1 MIIEFKYNG
10 GCLCTLAEK
19 FNTTVEK
26 IAKLNDIDNVT
37 ALKKGEII
45 LIEVKENG

>member
-1 MIIEFKYNG
+1 MIIEVEYNG
-10 GCLCTLAEK
+10 ECLCTLAKK

-45 LIEVKENG
+45 FIEVDENG